1 MTTQTEHGKIRK
13 RASLYRKPKRAI
25 MSKNHSLVQECIELY
40 GLKTVKDL
48 AEKTGIPYTT
58 LNPWNNKGPSQIGE
72 LLLNALIDNAK
83 LRQSINVIIEAD
95 EARAEAITLIKNNYK
110 KIGE

>member
-1 MTTQTEHGKIRK
+1 MG
-13 RASLYRKPKRAI
+13 
-25 MSKNHSLVQECIELY
+25 KNHPLVQECIELY

-72 LLLNALIDNAK
+72 LLLKSLIDNAR

-95 EARAEAITLIKNNYK
+95 EARAEAIRVIKSNYK
-110 KIGE
+110 KTEG

>member
-1 MTTQTEHGKIRK
+1 MNKNNHLIQECMD
-13 RASLYRKPKRAI
+13 LYR
-25 MSKNHSLVQECIELY
+25 V
-40 GLKTVKDL
+40 KTVKDL
-48 AEKTGIPYTT
+48 AEKSGIPYTT

-95 EARAEAITLIKNNYK
+95 EAKAEAIRIIKSNYK
-110 KIGE
+110 KTGG